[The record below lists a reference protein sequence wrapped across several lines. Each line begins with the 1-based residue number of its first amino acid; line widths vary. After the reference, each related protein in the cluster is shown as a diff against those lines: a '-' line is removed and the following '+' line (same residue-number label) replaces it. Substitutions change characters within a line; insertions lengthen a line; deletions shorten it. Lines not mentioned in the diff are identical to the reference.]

1 MRIHFYYSDRFT
13 TTAKMEEELKELRER
28 NTSLLNELTHIKFQY
43 EEANTR
49 RAIGEQKE
57 LELLKKISALQNEL
71 QMLKEDYGHAQDENG
86 RLKKMKQRMEEEL
99 ESLNQRVTERRKR
112 SSIALKEA
120 AIANVQA
127 ITDQIWSEAE
137 EEIKNAS
144 VAYLKQI
151 EDLKNQLELS
161 WKQTAILEEVV
172 KQKELEIQQLNGEI
186 SKLSSSKEQLKQSC
200 ELLAVKM
207 KELEM
212 KIERETEDE
221 GSIGESANIPGVLFE
236 SDQLKSSGRQARIE
250 LLRAKKEFHNELN
263 NHIRKRNELESQV
276 KKLKQQ
282 LNGKLRKFLFVQFE
296 NFIVEVQ
303 QAF

>member
-1 MRIHFYYSDRFT
+1 
-13 TTAKMEEELKELRER
+13 MEEELKELREK

-71 QMLKEDYGHAQDENG
+71 QMLKEDYAHAQDENTK
-86 RLKKMKQRMEEEL
+86 LKKMKQRMEEEL

-161 WKQTAILEEVV
+161 WKQTSILEEVV

-186 SKLSSSKEQLKQSC
+186 SKLNSSKEQLKQSC

-236 SDQLKSSGRQARIE
+236 NEQLKSSGRQARIE
-250 LLRAKKEFHNELN
+250 LLRAKKEFQSELN
-263 NHIRKRNELESQV
+263 NQIRKRNELESQV

-282 LNGKLRKFLFVQFE
+282 LNGKKILLVFEIFLLYSKIFCCTG
-296 NFIVEVQ
+296 N
-303 QAF
+303 